1 MQIDQLSWLA
11 MACFVEGIEPASLA
25 LSPHHVLKVESII
38 SQLTSESET
47 DAYYRC
53 VEMLSGENGGGD
65 A

>member
-38 SQLTSESET
+38 SELTSESET

-53 VEMLSGENGGGD
+53 VEMLSDENGGGD